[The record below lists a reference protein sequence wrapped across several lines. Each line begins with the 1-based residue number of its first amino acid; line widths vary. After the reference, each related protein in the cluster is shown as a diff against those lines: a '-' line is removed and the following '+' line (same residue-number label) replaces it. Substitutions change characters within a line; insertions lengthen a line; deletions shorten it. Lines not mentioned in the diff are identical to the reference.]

1 MARKK
6 LKIPGKRY
14 KVKRIVVHRKAWTDR
29 WGHRHPATTYVRKA
43 QVITRKTYEK
53 EDIGAPGRGKKLIPI
68 RGEMK
73 INGKEYHVNQSAR
86 TRHAILRALVRKY
99 GVSKVWRRL
108 HAMVIMRKR
117 IQPSARR
124 IFERDRDW
132 VAEAFGTKSLT
143 PRAAIRKWKGM
154 SHTARQKAMPGGKI

>member
-1 MARKK
+1 MAKKK

-14 KVKRIVVHRKAWTDR
+14 RVKKIVVHRKAWTDR
-29 WGHRHPATTYVRKA
+29 YGHRHPATTYVRKA
-43 QVITRKTYEK
+43 QVITRKAYEK
-53 EDIGAPGRGKKLIPI
+53 EDLGALGRGKKLIPI

-73 INGKEYHVNQSAR
+73 INGKEYHTSQSAR
-86 TRHAILRALVRKY
+86 QRHAILRALVKRY
-99 GVSKVWRRL
+99 GVAKVWRRL

-117 IQPSARR
+117 IQPEARK
-124 IFERDRDW
+124 IFEQDRNW
-132 VAEAFGTKSLT
+132 VANTFGTKALT